1 MLDLRIILLNQLK
14 FSSTYL
20 DKISD
25 FFQYTFVD
33 KALNLLH
40 SLNIQT
46 RLGGFY
52 LFYYSIVGTFM
63 PYWNLYLQDQGFNYQ
78 QIGIL
83 SSIAIITR
91 FFAPLIWGWIADK
104 SGKRMLLVRIATWM
118 EACIWFAIFIIPN
131 SFQSIALL
139 MLVFSFF
146 QNAILAQ
153 FEGVTLFWLGEKRA
167 ELYGKVRKWGSVGFI
182 VGVFAI
188 GALLEIIPISM
199 LPILLLSVSFLA
211 FLWSFSIKEPEH
223 APSSQKKLEPLL
235 PILKRRMVAAF
246 FGIEFI
252 LLFSQAP
259 FYSFYSNFLKE
270 IGFSTMQIGTL
281 WATGV
286 IAEIVMFAVAQ
297 KVFFIR
303 FSWRTLVAACL
314 ILTSLRWLLVGMLN
328 TYFIG
333 QLLAQCLHAF
343 SFGLFHLIAMKV
355 IFQNFSAEQ
364 QGRGQALYS
373 TMWGLGVASGSL
385 LAGHYWQILSGATI
399 FLCASVVV
407 LLGLILVVWLPNQ
420 IETTASK
427 LNQS

>member
-1 MLDLRIILLNQLK
+1 MFKHL
-14 FSSTYL
+14 S
-20 DKISD
+20 
-25 FFQYTFVD
+25 
-33 KALNLLH
+33 
-40 SLNIQT
+40 IQT
-46 RLGGFY
+46 RLGSFY

-63 PYWNLYLQDQGFNYQ
+63 PYWNLYLQDQGFNYEE
-78 QIGIL
+78 IGIL

-131 SFQSIALL
+131 SFQSVALL
-139 MLVFSFF
+139 MLIFSFF

-182 VGVFAI
+182 LGVFLI

-199 LPILLLSVSFLA
+199 LPVLLLAISSLA
-211 FLWSFSIKEPEH
+211 FLWSFTIKEPEH
-223 APSSQKKLEPLL
+223 APSSQKKLESLIPVLKK
-235 PILKRRMVAAF
+235 PIVAAF
-246 FGIEFI
+246 FTIEFI
-252 LLFSQAP
+252 LLFSLAP

-270 IGFSTMQIGTL
+270 IGFSTTQIGSL
-281 WATGV
+281 WAMGV

-297 KVFFIR
+297 RVFFTR
-303 FSWRTLVAACL
+303 FSWRNLVIVCL
-314 ILTSLRWLLVGMLN
+314 ILTSLRWYLVSILESN
-328 TYFIG
+328 YIG
-333 QLLAQCLHAF
+333 QLLTQCLHAF

-385 LAGHYWQILSGATI
+385 LAGHYWQILSGEKI
-399 FLCASVVV
+399 FLFASLVV
-407 LLGLILVVWLPNQ
+407 LLGLFLVIWLPNR
-420 IETTASK
+420 IETAA
-427 LNQS
+427 

>member
-1 MLDLRIILLNQLK
+1 M
-14 FSSTYL
+14 
-20 DKISD
+20 
-25 FFQYTFVD
+25 
-33 KALNLLH
+33 LH

-63 PYWNLYLQDQGFNYQ
+63 PYWNLYLQDQGFNYK

-235 PILKRRMVAAF
+235 PILKKPMVAAF

-328 TYFIG
+328 THFIG